1 MIFVFL
7 LVGVFSKL
15 LSVGELR
22 SIINSDFVISSS
34 VTLDGNRN
42 DAFVKKDIN
51 SCQFKLNKSNV
62 YSSGSYYISCLILK
76 ELN

>member
-34 VTLDGNRN
+34 VISDGYGN
-42 DAFVKKDIN
+42 DVFVKKRH
-51 SCQFKLNKSNV
+51 Q
-62 YSSGSYYISCLILK
+62 
-76 ELN
+76 